1 MKLNI
6 RSIFL
11 SAAAAFIVFAIVTA
25 TTPVALAQS
34 AAMPAKPAEVVYNVE
49 QVVADG
55 EKSKETDADLHVT
68 GTSLEIIPDKQKYK
82 TLGKK
87 FAFADIKA
95 VDYSYTK
102 KPMLSV
108 GGAVATALLVSVLI
122 GIPLLFVKKKNH
134 WMTIRTENEFAVLKL
149 GRSNFRQILA
159 EFETHGVKVNE
170 LKEEKNK
177 K

>member
-11 SAAAAFIVFAIVTA
+11 SAIAAIAVFAVFSTA
-25 TTPVALAQS
+25 TPVALAQS

-134 WMTIRTENEFAVLKL
+134 WVTIRTENEFAVLKL

-159 EFETHGVKVNE
+159 EFETHGVKVNHVE
-170 LKEEKNK
+170 EEKK
-177 K
+177 KK

>member
-1 MKLNI
+1 MKLNF
-6 RSIFL
+6 RSICL
-11 SAAAAFIVFAIVTA
+11 SAIAAIAVIAVTSTA
-25 TTPVALAQS
+25 TPVALAQS

-95 VDYSYTK
+95 VDYS
-102 KPMLSV
+102 
-108 GGAVATALLVSVLI
+108 
-122 GIPLLFVKKKNH
+122 
-134 WMTIRTENEFAVLKL
+134 
-149 GRSNFRQILA
+149 
-159 EFETHGVKVNE
+159 
-170 LKEEKNK
+170 
-177 K
+177 

>member
-1 MKLNI
+1 MNLKISRLM
-6 RSIFL
+6 F
-11 SAAAAFIVFAIVTA
+11 SAASGMAVLSVVLA

-34 AAMPAKPAEVVYNVE
+34 AATPAKPAKVVYNVE

-55 EKSKETDADLHVT
+55 EKSKETDADLHVAE
-68 GTSLEIIPDKQKYK
+68 TSLEIIPDKQKYK
-82 TLGKK
+82 SLGKK

-134 WMTIRTENEFAVLKL
+134 WVTIRTENDFAVLKL

-159 EFETHGVKVNE
+159 EIETHGIKVNRLGNE
-170 LKEEKNK
+170 GK

>member
-1 MKLNI
+1 MNLKI
-6 RSIFL
+6 RGLIFTFV
-11 SAAAAFIVFAIVTA
+11 AAITVFAIITA
-25 TTPVALAQS
+25 TTPVVF
-34 AAMPAKPAEVVYNVE
+34 AKVVYNVE

-55 EKSKETDADLHVT
+55 EKSKETDADLVVD
-68 GTSLEIIPDKQKYK
+68 SAVIEVIPDKQKYK
-82 TLGKK
+82 NHGKK

-102 KPMLSV
+102 KPVLSM
-108 GGAVATALLVSVLI
+108 GGAVATFLLVSAFLA
-122 GIPLLFVKKKNH
+122 IPLLFVKKKNH
-134 WMTIRTENEFAVLKL
+134 WITVRTENEFMVMKL

-170 LKEEKNK
+170 LKEDKNK